1 VGIQRARVLGSG
13 SRKAPS
19 RLPVA
24 CQPGFEIAQ
33 TSRSIKGSPI
43 KRAGATAGNMQRL
56 GAAPVRRNGRERPE
70 SRAPEHSLLP
80 AHARGARRNRSEEF
94 CCRIRSLRLRCARP
108 HSILAAP
115 YTLSL
120 QFDTSNDIDL
130 PCAVFCPIVGSNT
143 HAHVVVVVVVV
154 GGGGGG
160 GGGNGGDAATTLDK
174 LGAPVVH

>member
-1 VGIQRARVLGSG
+1 MLGFVYREFEGVSRLNSVWGLRRYAGTAGSAG
-13 SRKAPS
+13 SRALRNTAS
-19 RLPVA
+19 CRHTRA
-24 CQPGFEIAQ
+24 A
-33 TSRSIKGSPI
+33 
-43 KRAGATAGNMQRL
+43 RAGTC
-56 GAAPVRRNGRERPE
+56 
-70 SRAPEHSLLP
+70 RAS
-80 AHARGARRNRSEEF
+80 S